1 MFKLAMSAE
10 NRLDITRLHVW
21 WDITCAKNQ
30 FFSMEILDCSEMDV
44 ECFVY
49 MSHSLY
55 RAIWYYVGK
64 LQLQLIEKLLSKAEL
79 CKAWQHLIF
88 FLLLMIQVAKNDFN
102 MIC

>member
-1 MFKLAMSAE
+1 MVA
-10 NRLDITRLHVW
+10 RLVRYFMCQEPI
-21 WDITCAKNQ
+21 
-30 FFSMEILDCSEMDV
+30 FFSMDILDCSEMDV

-49 MSHSLY
+49 MSLSLH

-88 FLLLMIQVAKNDFN
+88 YY
-102 MIC
+102 